1 MWHLPADQ
9 TCPHKRAVNDLPDSK
24 PALANC
30 HKWLLWVWWQPLS
43 DCSRPLPR
51 LHWDKTIEL
60 SVVSPLD
67 WTAQANLC
75 RPWNS
80 YHVHLWQWSQLCLCG
95 IYWLYSR
102 LGHPTCHLQSPSRKG
117 EWLGWISSQDNE
129 VHYQQ
134 SQQTGTDVWNA
145 ILEWRNSPTPS
156 QGSFPVQ
163 RLMSC
168 WTRSFLLCQ
177 ESLYKPEVQSAV
189 TAQVMR
195 KTQPTK
201 HYHVQSAKQLPSLVI
216 GQPVWVKAYPEQPH
230 SDWKSGVILQNIA
243 PCSYLVEVNG
253 CTYRRNRVHLRDAV
267 QSQTGSLPVKY
278 LTWLRPQVC
287 LRANVLT
294 MIMTRLAISHYSGK
308 SQQHP
313 CRAIHL
319 QLAATWLRP
328 DLDELSSPTTC
339 LRTLFSERFKY
350 RTDLSS

>member
-1 MWHLPADQ
+1 M
-9 TCPHKRAVNDLPDSK
+9 
-24 PALANC
+24 
-30 HKWLLWVWWQPLS
+30 WWQPLS

-60 SVVSPLD
+60 SVLSPLD
-67 WTAQANLC
+67 WTAQADLC
-75 RPWNS
+75 RPWNA

-102 LGHPTCHLQSPSRKG
+102 LGHPTCHLQSPSPKG

-156 QGSFPVQ
+156 QGSSPVQ

-195 KTQPTK
+195 KTQPAK

-216 GQPVWVKAYPEQPH
+216 GQPVWVKAHPEQPH

-253 CTYRRNRVHLRDAV
+253 CTYCWNRVHLRDAV
-267 QSQTGSLPVKY
+267 QSQTGSLPV
-278 LTWLRPQVC
+278 QV
-287 LRANVLT
+287 
-294 MIMTRLAISHYSGK
+294 
-308 SQQHP
+308 
-313 CRAIHL
+313 
-319 QLAATWLRP
+319 P
-328 DLDELSSPTTC
+328 DLAQTPGLPENKCANNDHDPASNQPLLRKVPATSLSSNTPPASSNLTQT
-339 LRTLFSERFKY
+339 RSGWIVKPNNLFKDFVQWEI
-350 RTDLSS
+350 